1 MMLDAFRSLGERN
14 FRLYFLGQII
24 SLIGTWVQQVAVSW
38 LTYTVTGSPWLLGLI
53 GFAGQIPL
61 LLLAP
66 LGGSLADRFPRRDI
80 LLVTQWV
87 EMGVATVLA
96 LIALHGHFTASILV
110 ASALVLGIASA
121 IEMPTRQAF
130 LPELLHDRR
139 LMGNAIAL
147 NSTVF
152 NAARLVG
159 PALAAGLLAL
169 TGDAACFI
177 VNALS
182 FVAAIY
188 TLMQLQLQPHQAP
201 AIQALAGGGALHWLR
216 QSPPARWLLLTA
228 ALTSL
233 CLSPFMTLMP
243 VYARDVFHGGPA
255 TLGLLMGASGCG
267 ALISALMLASRR
279 RPHGLESLLLLA
291 LVVIAVIAA
300 SFAGNRHLGVAIFL
314 SLLSGAS
321 FITVVTSCNI
331 LLQSIVPD
339 TLRGRIMA
347 LYSMSF
353 LGMMPLGSL
362 LSGSLAHR
370 YGSPVAFFAAAIP
383 ALLLALLLLSQG
395 RRLRRQLHQALGHP
409 HG

>member
-1 MMLDAFRSLGERN
+1 M
-14 FRLYFLGQII
+14 
-24 SLIGTWVQQVAVSW
+24 
-38 LTYTVTGSPWLLGLI
+38 
-53 GFAGQIPL
+53 
-61 LLLAP
+61 
-66 LGGSLADRFPRRDI
+66 
-80 LLVTQWV
+80 
-87 EMGVATVLA
+87 
-96 LIALHGHFTASILV
+96 
-110 ASALVLGIASA
+110 
-121 IEMPTRQAF
+121 
-130 LPELLHDRR
+130 
-139 LMGNAIAL
+139 
-147 NSTVF
+147 
-152 NAARLVG
+152 
-159 PALAAGLLAL
+159 

-182 FVAAIY
+182 FVAAIS
-188 TLMQLQLQPHQAP
+188 TLMRLHLQPAP
-201 AIQALAGGGALHWLR
+201 TAHPTPAGGTLSWLR
-216 QSPPARWLLLTA
+216 QSAPARWLLLTA

-279 RPHGLESLLLLA
+279 RPHGLESILLLA
-291 LVVIAVIAA
+291 LGVIAVIAA
-300 SFAGNRHLGVAIFL
+300 AFAGNRHLDVAIVL

-370 YGSPVAFFAAAIP
+370 YGSPVAFFAAAVP

-395 RRLRRQLHQALGHP
+395 QGLRRQLHQALGHP

>member
-1 MMLDAFRSLGERN
+1 MLDAFRSLGERN

-24 SLIGTWVQQVAVSW
+24 SLIGTWVQQVAISW
-38 LTYTVTGSPWLLGLI
+38 LTYTVTGSPFLLGLI

-66 LGGSLADRFPRRDI
+66 LGGSLADRFRRRDI
-80 LLVTQWV
+80 LLITQWV
-87 EMGVATVLA
+87 EMGVAAALA
-96 LIALHGHFTASILV
+96 LIALYGHFTATTLV
-110 ASALVLGIASA
+110 ASALILGIASA

-130 LPELLHDRR
+130 LPELLQDRR

-159 PALAAGLLAL
+159 PALAAALLSL

-188 TLMQLQLQPHQAP
+188 TLMRLHLQPAP
-201 AIQALAGGGALHWLR
+201 TAHPTPAGGTLSWLR
-216 QSPPARWLLLTA
+216 QSAPARWLLLTA

-279 RPHGLESLLLLA
+279 RPHGLESILLLA
-291 LVVIAVIAA
+291 LGVIAVIAA
-300 SFAGNRHLGVAIFL
+300 AFAGNRHLDVAIVL

-370 YGSPVAFFAAAIP
+370 YGSPVAFFAAAVP

-395 RRLRRQLHQALGHP
+395 QGLRRQLHQALGHP

>member
-1 MMLDAFRSLGERN
+1 MLDAFRSLGERN

-24 SLIGTWVQQVAVSW
+24 SLIGTWVQQVAISW
-38 LTYTVTGSPWLLGLI
+38 LTYTVTGSPFLLGLI

-66 LGGSLADRFPRRDI
+66 LGGSLADRFRRRDI
-80 LLVTQWV
+80 LLITQWV
-87 EMGVATVLA
+87 EMGVAAALA
-96 LIALHGHFTASILV
+96 LIALYGHFSATTLV
-110 ASALVLGIASA
+110 TSALILGIASA

-130 LPELLHDRR
+130 LPELLQDRR

-159 PALAAGLLAL
+159 PALAAALLSL

-188 TLMQLQLQPHQAP
+188 TLMRLHLQPAP
-201 AIQALAGGGALHWLR
+201 TAHPTPAGGTLSWLR
-216 QSPPARWLLLTA
+216 QSAPARWLLLTA

-279 RPHGLESLLLLA
+279 RPHGLESILLLA
-291 LVVIAVIAA
+291 LGVIAVIAA
-300 SFAGNRHLGVAIFL
+300 AFAGNRHLDVAIVL
-314 SLLSGAS
+314 SLISGAS

-370 YGSPVAFFAAAIP
+370 YGSPVAFFAAAVP

-395 RRLRRQLHQALGHP
+395 QGLRRQLHQALGHP

>member
-1 MMLDAFRSLGERN
+1 MLDAFRSLGERN

-24 SLIGTWVQQVAVSW
+24 SLIGTWVQQVAISW
-38 LTYTVTGSPWLLGLI
+38 LTYTVTGSPFLLGLI

-66 LGGSLADRFPRRDI
+66 LGGSLADRFRRRDI
-80 LLVTQWV
+80 LLITQWV
-87 EMGVATVLA
+87 EMGVAAALS
-96 LIALHGHFTASILV
+96 LIALYGHFSATTLV
-110 ASALVLGIASA
+110 TSALILGIASA

-130 LPELLHDRR
+130 LPELLQDRR

-159 PALAAGLLAL
+159 PALAAALLSL

-188 TLMQLQLQPHQAP
+188 TLMRLHLQPAP
-201 AIQALAGGGALHWLR
+201 TAHPTPAGGTLSWLR
-216 QSPPARWLLLTA
+216 QSAPARWLLLTA

-279 RPHGLESLLLLA
+279 RPHGLESILLLA
-291 LVVIAVIAA
+291 LGVIAVIAA
-300 SFAGNRHLGVAIFL
+300 AFAGNRHLDVAIVL

-370 YGSPVAFFAAAIP
+370 YGSPVAFFAAAVP

-395 RRLRRQLHQALGHP
+395 QGLRRQLHQALGHP

>member
-1 MMLDAFRSLGERN
+1 MLDAFRSLGERN

-24 SLIGTWVQQVAVSW
+24 SLIGTWVQQVAISW
-38 LTYTVTGSPWLLGLI
+38 LTYTVTGSPFLLGLI

-66 LGGSLADRFPRRDI
+66 LGGSLADRFRRRDI
-80 LLVTQWV
+80 LLITQWV
-87 EMGVATVLA
+87 EMGVAAALA
-96 LIALHGHFTASILV
+96 LIALYGHFSATTLV
-110 ASALVLGIASA
+110 TSALILGIASA

-130 LPELLHDRR
+130 LPELLQDRR

-159 PALAAGLLAL
+159 PALAAALLSL

-188 TLMQLQLQPHQAP
+188 TLMRLHLQPAP
-201 AIQALAGGGALHWLR
+201 TAHPTPAGGTLSWLR
-216 QSPPARWLLLTA
+216 QSAPARWLLLTA

-279 RPHGLESLLLLA
+279 RPHGLESILLLA
-291 LVVIAVIAA
+291 LGVIAVIAA
-300 SFAGNRHLGVAIFL
+300 AFAGNRHLDVAIVL

-370 YGSPVAFFAAAIP
+370 YGSPVAFFAAAVP

-395 RRLRRQLHQALGHP
+395 QGLRRQLHQALGHP

>member
-1 MMLDAFRSLGERN
+1 MLDAFRSLGERN

-24 SLIGTWVQQVAVSW
+24 SLIGTWVQQVAISW
-38 LTYTVTGSPWLLGLI
+38 LTYTVTGSPFLLGLI

-66 LGGSLADRFPRRDI
+66 LGGSLADRFRRRDI
-80 LLVTQWV
+80 LLITQWV
-87 EMGVATVLA
+87 EMGVAAALA
-96 LIALHGHFTASILV
+96 LIALYGHFSATTLV
-110 ASALVLGIASA
+110 TSALILGIASA

-130 LPELLHDRR
+130 LPELLQDRR

-159 PALAAGLLAL
+159 PALAAALLSL

-182 FVAAIY
+182 FVAAIS
-188 TLMQLQLQPHQAP
+188 TLMRLHLQPAP
-201 AIQALAGGGALHWLR
+201 TAHPTPAGGTLSWLR
-216 QSPPARWLLLTA
+216 QSAPARWLLLTA

-279 RPHGLESLLLLA
+279 RPHGLESILLLA
-291 LVVIAVIAA
+291 LGVIAVIAA
-300 SFAGNRHLGVAIFL
+300 AFAGNRHLDVAIVL

-370 YGSPVAFFAAAIP
+370 YGSPVAFFAAAVP

-395 RRLRRQLHQALGHP
+395 QGLRRQLHQALGHP

>member
-1 MMLDAFRSLGERN
+1 MLDAFRSLGERN

-24 SLIGTWVQQVAVSW
+24 SLIGTWVQQVAISW
-38 LTYTVTGSPWLLGLI
+38 LTYTVTGSPFLLGLI

-66 LGGSLADRFPRRDI
+66 LGGSLADRFRRRDI
-80 LLVTQWV
+80 LLITQWV
-87 EMGVATVLA
+87 EMGVAAALA
-96 LIALHGHFTASILV
+96 LIALYGHFTATTLV
-110 ASALVLGIASA
+110 ASALILGIASA

-130 LPELLHDRR
+130 LPELLQDRR

-159 PALAAGLLAL
+159 PALAAALLSL

-182 FVAAIY
+182 FVAAIS
-188 TLMQLQLQPHQAP
+188 TLMRLHLQPAP
-201 AIQALAGGGALHWLR
+201 TAHPTPAGGTLSWLR
-216 QSPPARWLLLTA
+216 QSAPARWLLLTA

-279 RPHGLESLLLLA
+279 RPHGLESILLLA
-291 LVVIAVIAA
+291 LGVIAVIAA
-300 SFAGNRHLGVAIFL
+300 AFAGNRHLDVAIVL

-370 YGSPVAFFAAAIP
+370 YGSPVAFFAAAVP

-395 RRLRRQLHQALGHP
+395 QGLRRQLHQALGHP

>member
-1 MMLDAFRSLGERN
+1 MLDAFRSLGERN

-24 SLIGTWVQQVAVSW
+24 SLIGTWVQQVAISW
-38 LTYTVTGSPWLLGLI
+38 LTYTVTGSPFLLGLI

-66 LGGSLADRFPRRDI
+66 LGGSLADRFRRRDI
-80 LLVTQWV
+80 LLITQWV
-87 EMGVATVLA
+87 EMGVAAALA
-96 LIALHGHFTASILV
+96 LIALYGHSSATTLV
-110 ASALVLGIASA
+110 TSALILGIASA

-130 LPELLHDRR
+130 LPELLQDRR

-159 PALAAGLLAL
+159 PALAAALLSL

-182 FVAAIY
+182 FVAAIS
-188 TLMQLQLQPHQAP
+188 TLMRLHLQPAP
-201 AIQALAGGGALHWLR
+201 TAHPTPAGGTLSWLR
-216 QSPPARWLLLTA
+216 QSAPARWLLLTA

-279 RPHGLESLLLLA
+279 RPHGLESILLLA
-291 LVVIAVIAA
+291 LGVIAVIAA
-300 SFAGNRHLGVAIFL
+300 AFAGNRHLDVAIVL

-370 YGSPVAFFAAAIP
+370 YGSPVAFFAAAVP

-395 RRLRRQLHQALGHP
+395 QGLRRQLHQALGHP